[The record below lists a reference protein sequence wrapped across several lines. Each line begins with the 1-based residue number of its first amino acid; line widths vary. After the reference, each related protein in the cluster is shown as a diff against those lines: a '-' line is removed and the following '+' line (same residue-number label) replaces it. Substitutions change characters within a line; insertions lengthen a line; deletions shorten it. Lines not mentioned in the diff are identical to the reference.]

1 MARPVHRLLAGAIF
15 AGLVSATG
23 TAFAEVTVQNGLD
36 RPLTIQLGYADQFGA
51 VTWEEVTIE
60 PCFVMA
66 VAEAPNLRMIFPRY
80 LDERLNPDTG
90 TIDYEVHLLTQPGAL
105 TLFPADPRIMVDVFG
120 NDACAGRVAPATPE
134 GKPLPTTKPVPT
146 N

>member
-36 RPLTIQLGYADQFGA
+36 RPL
-51 VTWEEVTIE
+51 TIE

-105 TLFPADPRIMVDVFG
+105 TLFPADPRIMVDVLG